1 MKHMGSVVIDSHHHF
16 WDPATADYP
25 WMTGDYEALKRP
37 FGPSDLAPILESN
50 GVTATVVV
58 QARQELRETHS
69 LLATASETSW
79 IAGVVGWV
87 DLVDVG
93 VSETIAELLDGRN
106 GSKLVGFRH
115 LVHDEADPE
124 WLLRDEVV
132 RGLGAVAE
140 AGLVY
145 DLLVRTRELPAA
157 IEVARRLPDL
167 RFVLDHLAKP
177 PITSGELEPWA
188 SLIVEIAN
196 LTNVSCKVSGLVTE
210 ADWAAWKPADLAPY
224 VGTAVELFVPDRL
237 MFGSDWPVCTLA
249 ASYSDIFEVTVDIL
263 SGAVGAGITPIF
275 GGCAIET
282 YGLKLPQT

>member
-145 DLLVRTRELPAA
+145 DLLVRTRELPA
-157 IEVARRLPDL
+157 
-167 RFVLDHLAKP
+167 
-177 PITSGELEPWA
+177 S
-188 SLIVEIAN
+188 
-196 LTNVSCKVSGLVTE
+196 
-210 ADWAAWKPADLAPY
+210 
-224 VGTAVELFVPDRL
+224 
-237 MFGSDWPVCTLA
+237 
-249 ASYSDIFEVTVDIL
+249 IF
-263 SGAVGAGITPIF
+263 
-275 GGCAIET
+275 
-282 YGLKLPQT
+282 